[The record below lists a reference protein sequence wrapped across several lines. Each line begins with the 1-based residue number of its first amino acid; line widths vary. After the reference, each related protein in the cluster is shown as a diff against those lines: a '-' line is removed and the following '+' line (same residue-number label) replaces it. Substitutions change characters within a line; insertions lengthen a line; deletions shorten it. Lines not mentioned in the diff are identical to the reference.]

1 IKKIYEDLSNTSSQL
16 RVRTAFALMVLF
28 AFLSQSVGVELILGA
43 FVAGMLFSLFFK
55 STSAESAA
63 KFDAIGFG
71 FLIPVFFI
79 MVGAK
84 LDLGEVIRNPGL
96 IWTAFILLGVA
107 FLIKIIP
114 LLPFSFLFGVRNA
127 TAGGIL
133 LAGQLSLTIAFAEVA
148 VAEKLLAPS
157 MRVSAIIIAIGTC
170 LIAPLLFGKIH
181 KKRNSLS
188 KKGIIILGAGKM
200 GRLLAKRFQERQHNV
215 CLMDTDINAV
225 EKAKSDDLA
234 VFHYEKL
241 EKSAFIKAGVER
253 SNVFVAVTNDD
264 KINLNACIFVRD
276 SFGIVELAA
285 RVGNPANTHLFI
297 EQKIRPMNTTLASA
311 VALENIIYRPN
322 VFSVLSHE
330 ETGTE
335 VIEVNVRN
343 PLVAGKRL
351 MDITIPGNGLI
362 LIIERNGVSSIPHG
376 KTILEQNDTVTIFL
390 NSETILEIARLFD
403 PESNL

>member
-1 IKKIYEDLSNTSSQL
+1 
-16 RVRTAFALMVLF
+16 
-28 AFLSQSVGVELILGA
+28 
-43 FVAGMLFSLFFK
+43 
-55 STSAESAA
+55 
-63 KFDAIGFG
+63 
-71 FLIPVFFI
+71 
-79 MVGAK
+79 
-84 LDLGEVIRNPGL
+84 
-96 IWTAFILLGVA
+96 
-107 FLIKIIP
+107 
-114 LLPFSFLFGVRNA
+114 
-127 TAGGIL
+127 
-133 LAGQLSLTIAFAEVA
+133 
-148 VAEKLLAPS
+148 
-157 MRVSAIIIAIGTC
+157 
-170 LIAPLLFGKIH
+170 
-181 KKRNSLS
+181 
-188 KKGIIILGAGKM
+188 
-200 GRLLAKRFQERQHNV
+200 
-215 CLMDTDINAV
+215 MDTDINAV